1 MTKIRKADF
10 YYGSLLSVFI
20 NDGIAPAIVEP
31 GESRRIYS
39 ITIDQGE
46 YGIYTKYASMPGKRK
61 NKHIKIWSFSFS
73 AEELERIKQYQDN
86 GKNYLFAFICGA
98 HDKMQNSEIAVLT
111 LEQAKDCLDLDF
123 KRESY
128 RITVKAIKGERGL
141 RVYGTG
147 RADQLNGKDNTLRIK
162 RGALPILIKEELAV
176 S

>member
-10 YYGSLLSVFI
+10 YYGSLLSFFI
-20 NDGIAPAIVEP
+20 NNGIAPAIVEP

-39 ITIDQGE
+39 VTTDQEE
-46 YGIYTKYASMPGKRK
+46 YEIYTKYASMPGKRK
-61 NKHIKIWSFSFS
+61 NEHIKIWTYSFSG
-73 AEELERIKQYQDN
+73 EELERVKQCQKN
-86 GKNYLFAFICGA
+86 GDKYLFAFICGA

-111 LEQAKDCLDLDF
+111 LEQAKDCLGLDF

-128 RITVKAIKGERGL
+128 RITVKAVKGGQGL

-147 RADQLNGKDNTLRIK
+147 RTDQLNGKDNTLRIK
-162 RGALPILIKEELAV
+162 RGALPMIEEELAV